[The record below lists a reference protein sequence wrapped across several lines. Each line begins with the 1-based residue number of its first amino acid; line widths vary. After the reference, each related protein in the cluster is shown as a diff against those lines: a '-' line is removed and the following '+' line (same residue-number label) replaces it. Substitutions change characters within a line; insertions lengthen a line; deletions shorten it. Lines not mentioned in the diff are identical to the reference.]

1 MIFYD
6 APVSPDDLTA
16 FVRRVP
22 IPNAATLL
30 NLVPVEHDTNN
41 SFDWSEVLE
50 TNRTARFRSFDGRIH
65 VSERD
70 GGSDKRVAY
79 PPLSDS
85 LSMGEYERLQLE
97 FARTGGTR
105 TEALANAIYNDGQR
119 LTRHVQNRLHQAIG
133 DVLVDGKLTIN
144 ENGYQGEADFGLPAT
159 HKVTAGTAWTTAAT
173 APAADNMIAWHDT
186 YVADNGG
193 AAGAILTSRRVKRL
207 MQTNAQ
213 LIGMAVGTTSGKTRI
228 NDNELRDLLASLEL
242 PSEFILVD
250 DVVDVDGVTTR
261 IVPDDLFMFTPAN
274 LGDLLRVRLG
284 VSATALELVG
294 SNKSDL
300 DFEEAPGIVGV
311 VEKSGPPYRQ
321 FTFVDAVGMPV
332 MQDGRKLFVADV
344 A

>member
-22 IPNAATLL
+22 IPNDGTLL
-30 NLVPVEHDTNN
+30 NLVPVELDGKNE
-41 SFDWSEVLE
+41 FDWSEVLE
-50 TNRTARFRSFDGRIH
+50 TNRTARFRTFDGRIH

-70 GGSDKRVAY
+70 GGSDKRVPYA
-79 PPLSDS
+79 PLSDS

-119 LTRHVQNRLHQAIG
+119 LTRHVQNRMHQAIG

-144 ENGYQGEADFGLPAT
+144 ENGLQAEADFGLPAT
-159 HKVTAGTAWTTAAT
+159 HKVAAGTAWTNTAA
-173 APAADNMIAWHDT
+173 PALDNMLAWLDVM
-186 YVADNGG
+186 VADGNMP
-193 AAGAILTSRRVKRL
+193 GAILTSRRVKRL
-207 MQTNAQ
+207 MQVNAQ
-213 LIGMAVGTTSGKTRI
+213 LIGAAVGTTSGKTRI
-228 NDNELRDLLASLEL
+228 NDNELGDLLSAEGI
-242 PSEFILVD
+242 PDKFFIVD

-261 IVPDDLFMFTPAN
+261 IIPDDLFMFVPAS
-274 LGDLLRVRLG
+274 LGDLIKVRYG
-284 VSATALELVG
+284 VSATALELVE

-300 DFEEAPGIVGV
+300 TFEDAPGIVGV

-321 FTFVDAVGMPV
+321 FTFVDAVGLPV
-332 MQDGRKLFVADV
+332 ISDARKLFVADV